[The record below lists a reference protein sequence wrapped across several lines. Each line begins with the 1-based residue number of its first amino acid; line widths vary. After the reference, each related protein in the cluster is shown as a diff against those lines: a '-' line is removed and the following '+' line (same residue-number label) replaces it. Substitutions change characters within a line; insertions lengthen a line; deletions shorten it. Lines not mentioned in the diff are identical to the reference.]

1 MNEVGKKES
10 AANIQIFENQEFGKV
25 RTVLID
31 GEPWFVGKDVAEILG
46 YLNPS
51 EALSDHVDDDDK
63 LNSKTLLS
71 SKLNSETILSL
82 NLGQRGGWLITE
94 SGLYALILSS
104 KLESAKKFK
113 KWVTSEVLPSLRK
126 TGTYSME
133 QLSKDF
139 YIPQTYAD
147 ALILAGN
154 LQKRVQEQHER
165 IKEQKKVIEVQ
176 KPKVE
181 FYDTVTKSES
191 TFDMAEVAKLLK
203 IPNVGSVKLFE
214 FLREQDVLS
223 DNKANWNEPYQNY
236 VNAGYFKIV
245 ETKNEDKRGNVH
257 VNKKTVVFQKGVDF
271 IRKLAKDN
279 GLIKT
284 HSVALF

>member
-25 RTVLID
+25 RTILID

-46 YLNPS
+46 YSNPS
-51 EALSDHVDDDDK
+51 EALMDHVDDDDK
-63 LNSKTLLS
+63 LNSKMLLS

-94 SGLYALILSS
+94 SGLYSLILSS

-126 TGTYSME
+126 TGAYSME

-139 YIPQTYAD
+139 YIQTYAD

-203 IPNVGSVKLFE
+203 ISNMGSVKLFE

-223 DNKANWNEPYQNY
+223 DNKSNWNEPYQNY
-236 VNAGYFKIV
+236 VNSGYFKIV

-284 HSVALF
+284 VNIALF

>member
-71 SKLNSETILSL
+71 SKLDNGISSGL
-82 NLGQRGGWLITE
+82 NLGQRGGWLINE
-94 SGLYALILSS
+94 SGMYSLILSS

>member
-1 MNEVGKKES
+1 MNEEVEKVEVVSSQNDFKLGDVDCFEKNDTIWFKMSDIAKLLELDKS
-10 AANIQIFENQEFGKV
+10 ATNKWKGWA
-25 RTVLID
+25 
-31 GEPWFVGKDVAEILG
+31 
-46 YLNPS
+46 
-51 EALSDHVDDDDK
+51 DDDEIEFTK
-63 LNSKTLLS
+63 
-71 SKLNSETILSL
+71 SKLGGHDVPYASESLLYRILNRSNSPKARPFE
-82 NLGQRGGWLITE
+82 R
-94 SGLYALILSS
+94 
-104 KLESAKKFK
+104 
-113 KWVTSEVLPSLRK
+113 WVTKEVIPSIRK
-126 TGTYSME
+126 TGAYGME

-165 IKEQKKVIEVQ
+165 IKEQKKVIEIQ

-203 IPNVGSVKLFE
+203 IPNIGSVKLFE
-214 FLREQDVLS
+214 FLREQNILS
-223 DNKANWNEPYQNY
+223 DNKSNWNEPYQNY

-245 ETKNEDKRGNVH
+245 ETKSEDKHGNVH

-284 HSVALF
+284 ANIALF

>member
-1 MNEVGKKES
+1 MNEIGKKES
-10 AANIQIFENQEFGKV
+10 AADVQIFENQEFGKV
-25 RTVLID
+25 RTILID

-46 YLNPS
+46 YSNPS
-51 EALSDHVDDDDK
+51 EALMDHVDDDDK

-203 IPNVGSVKLFE
+203 IPNMGSVKLFE
-214 FLREQDVLS
+214 FLREQNILS

-245 ETKNEDKRGNVH
+245 ETKNEDKYGKVH
-257 VNKKTVVFQKGVDF
+257 VNKKTVIFQKGVDF
-271 IRKLAKDN
+271 IRKFAKDN
-279 GLIKT
+279 GLISMRSNT
-284 HSVALF
+284 LF

>member
-1 MNEVGKKES
+1 MTKEILVENEKKEFVS
-10 AANIQIFENQEFGKV
+10 DNVQIFENREFGKV
-25 RTVLID
+25 RTILID
-31 GEPWFVGKDVAEILG
+31 SEPWFVGKDVAEILG
-46 YLNPS
+46 YKS
-51 EALSDHVDDDDK
+51 SADAVRVHTDEDDK
-63 LNSKTLLS
+63 GVYELKTP
-71 SKLNSETILSL
+71 
-82 NLGQRGGWLITE
+82 GGIQKVVIINE
-94 SGLYALILSS
+94 SGLYSLILSS

-191 TFDMAEVAKLLK
+191 TFDMAEVAKLIK
-203 IPNVGSVKLFE
+203 IPNMGSVKLFE
-214 FLREQDVLS
+214 FLREHDILS
-223 DNKANWNEPYQNY
+223 DNKSNWNEPYQTY
-236 VNAGYFKIV
+236 VNSGYFKIV
-245 ETKNEDKRGNVH
+245 EVKSEDNHGNVH

-284 HSVALF
+284 HTVALF

>member
-1 MNEVGKKES
+1 MNEVGKKKS
-10 AANIQIFENQEFGKV
+10 VANIRIFENQEFGKV

-31 GEPWFVGKDVAEILG
+31 GEPWFVGKDVAEILC
-46 YLNPS
+46 YK
-51 EALSDHVDDDDK
+51 ETAKAIREHVDEDDK
-63 LNSKTLLS
+63 GV
-71 SKLNSETILSL
+71 SEMDTP
-82 NLGQRGGWLITE
+82 GGIQKVVIINE
-94 SGLYALILSS
+94 SGLYSLILSS
-104 KLESAKKFK
+104 KLESSKKFK

-181 FYDTVTKSES
+181 FYDTVTKSET
-191 TFDMAEVAKLLK
+191 TFDMAEVAKVLK
-203 IPNVGSVKLFE
+203 IPNMGSVKLFE
-214 FLREQDVLS
+214 FLREHNILS
-223 DNKANWNEPYQNY
+223 NNKSNWNEPYQTY
-236 VNAGYFKIV
+236 VNSGYFKIV
-245 ETKNEDKRGNVH
+245 EVKSEDKHGNVH

-271 IRKLAKDN
+271 IRKLAKDDD
-279 GLIKT
+279 LIKI

>member
-1 MNEVGKKES
+1 MNEIGKKES
-10 AANIQIFENQEFGKV
+10 AADVQIFENQEFGKV
-25 RTVLID
+25 RTILID

-46 YLNPS
+46 YSNPS
-51 EALSDHVDDDDK
+51 EALMDHVDDDDK

-203 IPNVGSVKLFE
+203 IPNMGSVKLFE
-214 FLREQDVLS
+214 FLREQNILS

-236 VNAGYFKIV
+236 VNTGYFKIV
-245 ETKNEDKRGNVH
+245 ETKSEDKHGNVH

-284 HSVALF
+284 NSIALF